1 MMSQS
6 LAQEAE
12 VVRISRLCGI
22 IENPAIV
29 SWGDEKIGEGFVED
43 ELMDISTNP
52 LSTAE
57 YLSKLRSLA
66 KGADSFDAV
75 RVICGQVHERLQSD
89 PSQAGSFAGSL
100 YQVVVENDGKMPPD
114 LAFLK
119 TAPDDVASG
128 AAGVQAFLNNLAQ
141 AIRK

>member
-1 MMSQS
+1 MSTP

-12 VVRISRLCGI
+12 VMRISRLCGM

-29 SWGDEKIGEGFVED
+29 SWCDEKIGEGFVED

-66 KGADSFDAV
+66 KGSDSFAAV
-75 RVICGQVHERLQSD
+75 RVICSQVHERLKQD
-89 PSQAGSFAGSL
+89 AAQAGTFAGSL
-100 YQVVVENDGKMPPD
+100 YQVVVENDGKMPQD

-119 TAPDDVASG
+119 TASEEVS
-128 AAGVQAFLNNLAQ
+128 AGETGVKKFLDNLAQ
-141 AIRK
+141 AAGK

>member
-1 MMSQS
+1 MADS

-12 VVRISRLCGI
+12 VIRVSRLCGM

-29 SWGDEKIGEGFVED
+29 SWCDEKIGDGFVED

-66 KGADSFDAV
+66 KGADSFAAV
-75 RVICGQVHERLQSD
+75 RKICAEAHERLQKDASLA
-89 PSQAGSFAGSL
+89 SALAGSL
-100 YQVVVENDGKMPPD
+100 YQVVVEHDGKMPQD
-114 LAFLK
+114 LDFLK
-119 TAPDDVASG
+119 TAPDEVSSGEPGVA
-128 AAGVQAFLNNLAQ
+128 AFLKNLGQ
-141 AIRK
+141 VKGC

>member
-1 MMSQS
+1 MGSP

-22 IENPAIV
+22 IENPAVV

-66 KGADSFDAV
+66 KGADSFEAV
-75 RVICGQVHERLQSD
+75 RVICAQVYERLQKD
-89 PSQAGSFAGSL
+89 PSQAPAFAGSL
-100 YQVVVENDGKMPPD
+100 YQVVVENDGKMPAD
-114 LAFLK
+114 LDFLK
-119 TAPDDVASG
+119 SAAEDVASG
-128 AAGVQAFLNNLAQ
+128 DAGVKNFLANLEKVKKA
-141 AIRK
+141 